1 MQTSLLKKCLLGL
14 AVYVFI
20 AAAISL
26 AIYLQRPPSVV
37 DASAPASEF
46 SAARAMETLRTI
58 ATTPHPI
65 GSAAQED
72 VRRVIL
78 SKLQESG
85 VEAEVQSTVVA
96 VPTTYGAVGATVK
109 NIIGRLKGT
118 DPEAK
123 AILLTAHYDSVPNS
137 PGASDDGSGVVVL
150 LETLRALKS
159 GPPLKNDVIFL
170 FNEGEEVGLLG
181 SRAFVDDNPLA
192 KNVALVFNLEARGA
206 NGPVF
211 MFETSDNN
219 GWLISQMAAA
229 VPRPFASSLMHSI
242 YTILPNDTD
251 LTVFKKAG
259 MSGYNLAFIG
269 GLSHYHSLR
278 DDLDSID
285 VRSIQHGG
293 SYALPLVRHL
303 GNINLDNTKAANAV
317 YFDILGMTLVTYAGM
332 WTLPISIMLIVLF
345 AAVAI
350 IGLKKTELTIKG
362 MALGFAAT
370 LVSIIL
376 SVVVVNFILLVLF
389 SVRPGFSP
397 LRNANIFL
405 VSFIAFGI
413 AISSSL
419 VLGLN
424 RWISFNNLTIGSM
437 FLWLIV
443 AVTSSF
449 LLPGASYLFQWP
461 VFFLLIAIGTTFLFN
476 NRDPFSAKSL
486 VVVCAG
492 VIPGLILMTASTY
505 NIFTGLMLG
514 MLPILMAL
522 VMLSLIALV
531 PLLKYISLPYKWNL
545 PLWSTFAG
553 LGFLMLGMAMP
564 VYDKTIPRKN
574 SVQYSFNVNKNEA
587 VWASSSGARDE
598 WTSQFLSESAERK
611 LLPDHF
617 PGLEIKFL
625 VEKAP
630 ILELGSDDLTVLSDG
645 TVNGVRTLTVKLSST
660 RNPRL
665 FGVRVEPNVQVLSA
679 VIDGKRLD
687 YRDHGPRNDNGT
699 AWELTYN
706 ALPREGITL
715 TLELKATEPVNLTVM
730 SSTDGLPGIPGKSLK
745 PRPDFLIPA
754 SYSDNTRVSRVFSLD
769 DSAVARS
776 SSPSK

>member
-1 MQTSLLKKCLLGL
+1 MQTSLKKCLLGF

-20 AAAISL
+20 AAAIGL

-58 ATTPHPI
+58 AATPHPI

-85 VEAEVQSTVVA
+85 VEAEVQSTAVA
-96 VPTTYGAVGATVK
+96 VPTRYGAVGATVK
-109 NIIGRLKGT
+109 NIIGRLEGT

-170 FNEGEEVGLLG
+170 FNEGEEIGLLG
-181 SRAFVDDNPLA
+181 SKAFVDDNSLA
-192 KNVALVFNLEARGA
+192 KNVAVVLNLEARGA

-219 GWLISQMAAA
+219 GWLINQMAKA
-229 VPRPFASSLMHSI
+229 VPHPFASSLMYSI

-303 GNINLDNTKAANAV
+303 GNINLDNTKAPNSI

-345 AAVAI
+345 AGVAI

-370 LVSIIL
+370 LVGIIL
-376 SVVVVNFILLVLF
+376 SVVAVNFILLVLF
-389 SVRPGFSP
+389 NVRPGFSP

-424 RWISFNNLTIGSM
+424 RWISFNNLTIGSI

-443 AVTSSF
+443 AVISSF
-449 LLPGASYLFQWP
+449 LLPGASYVFQWP
-461 VFFLLIAIGTTFLFN
+461 VFFLLIAIGTTFLFK

-486 VVVCAG
+486 VVICAG
-492 VIPGLILMTASTY
+492 VIPGLMLMTASTY
-505 NIFTGLMLG
+505 NIFTGIMLG

-522 VMLSLIALV
+522 VMLSLIAVV

-545 PLWSTFAG
+545 PLWSIFAA
-553 LGFLMLGMAMP
+553 LGFLMWGMAMP
-564 VYDKTIPRKN
+564 VYDKTTPRKD
-574 SVQYSFNVNKNEA
+574 SVQYSLNVTKNEA
-587 VWASSSGARDE
+587 VWASSSTRDE
-598 WTSQFLSESAERK
+598 WTSQFLTESAEPK

-617 PGLEIKFL
+617 PGLQVKFF

-630 ILELGSDDLTVLSDG
+630 ILELGSDDLSVLSDARE
-645 TVNGVRTLTVKLSST
+645 NGVRTLTVKLRST

-665 FGVRVEPNVQVLSA
+665 FGVRVDPNVEVLSA

-687 YRDHGPRNDNGT
+687 YRDHKTGNDNAAA

-715 TLELKATEPVNLTVM
+715 TIELKGTEPVNLTVT
-730 SSTDGLPGIPGKSLK
+730 SSTDGLPEIPGKSLK

-769 DSAVARS
+769 DSAVAKS
-776 SSPSK
+776 SSPLQ

>member
-1 MQTSLLKKCLLGL
+1 MQASLLKKCLLGL

-20 AAAISL
+20 AAAICL

-58 ATTPHPI
+58 ANTPHPI

-109 NIIGRLKGT
+109 NIIGRLEGT

-192 KNVALVFNLEARGA
+192 KNVAVVFNLEARGA

-285 VRSIQHGG
+285 QRSIQHGG

-303 GNINLDNTKAANAV
+303 GNINLDNTKAANVV
-317 YFDILGMTLVTYAGM
+317 YFDILGMTLVTYGGM
-332 WTLPISIMLIVLF
+332 WALPISVMLIVLF

-389 SVRPGFSP
+389 SVRLDFSP

-492 VIPGLILMTASTY
+492 VSPGLILMTASTY

-545 PLWSTFAG
+545 PLWSTLAG

-564 VYDKTIPRKN
+564 VYDKTTPRKD
-574 SVQYSFNVNKNEA
+574 SVQYSLNVTKNEA

-617 PGLEIKFL
+617 PGLAIKFF

-630 ILELGSDDLTVLSDG
+630 ILELGSDDLSVLSDG

-687 YRDHGPRNDNGT
+687 YRDHEPRNDDAA

-715 TLELKATEPVNLTVM
+715 TLELKATGPVNLTVM

-769 DSAVARS
+769 DSAVATS